1 MIFSNGT
8 KVQRLHADIMVF
20 PASCLGAE
28 NGASFCYILAGH
40 VGFVIMMVAGVS
52 LNVRLMCLVGG
63 F

>member
-8 KVQRLHADIMVF
+8 KVQRLHADIIVF

-40 VGFVIMMVAGVS
+40 VG
-52 LNVRLMCLVGG
+52 VRYYDGRWSVFKCKAYV
-63 F
+63 FS